1 MVKEENLIASHLRH
15 YGFVNPNAEIYQG
28 LAKAW
33 DFGTNGA
40 ELKKKIK
47 NLWWDFFITSSPYNF
62 PCETAIMTHN
72 DVLEASGHKKN
83 FSDWVIDCAVC
94 HKRVRLD
101 NVITEDAF
109 LKFLALSNAEQKIY
123 KPVIKCSCKGE
134 FSAPKQF
141 NLMLKTNLS
150 STTAGD
156 SNEDFVYL
164 RPETCQGIFV
174 NFLSLKNSISKK
186 VPFGIGQI
194 GKSFRN
200 EVTLNHG
207 VFRTREFEQAEL
219 EFFVTEDKP
228 AWWGY
233 WTERA
238 WEFFKRMVEGEES
251 IMRKEVK
258 SDELPHYSLKTLD
271 LYFQYKF
278 GWGEICSISDRGDYD
293 LKNHGE
299 KSGHF
304 LGIENE
310 RNEKLI
316 PNVIEISFGV
326 ERMLLAILENSYRE
340 ELVASSGLK
349 RTYLKINPLLAPF
362 YVCVMPLS
370 KQLKGAAYELY
381 LQLLRK
387 ANYSVAYEETGNIGN
402 RYRRQDAIGTPICIT
417 IDFETEQS
425 GEVTIRERDS
435 MQQKKVQLSEVE
447 KYLLARISEAKDA
460 FLK

>member
-1 MVKEENLIASHLRH
+1 MTKEENLISAHLRH

-40 ELKKKIK
+40 ELKKKLR

-83 FSDWVIDCAVC
+83 FSDWVVDCLDC

-101 NVITEDAF
+101 NLISEDAF
-109 LKFLALSNAEQKIY
+109 LEFLALANKERGAFKLDKRCQ
-123 KPVIKCSCKGE
+123 CGGT
-134 FSAPKQF
+134 FSVPKQF

-150 STTAGD
+150 STADGE
-156 SNEDFVYL
+156 EDFVYL

-174 NFLSLKNSISKK
+174 NFLSLRNSVNRKL
-186 VPFGIGQI
+186 PFGIGQI

-219 EFFVTEDKP
+219 EFFVNEDKA
-228 AWWGY
+228 AWWTY

-238 WEFFKRMVEGEES
+238 WEFFKRMIETEAP

-258 SDELPHYSLKTLD
+258 QDELPHYSLKTLD

-293 LKNHGE
+293 LRNHGE
-299 KSGHF
+299 KSSHF
-304 LGIENE
+304 LGTEGAE
-310 RNEKLI
+310 GQRLI
-316 PNVIEISFGV
+316 PHVIEISFGI

-340 ELVASSGLK
+340 ELVVSSGLK
-349 RTYLKINPLLAPF
+349 RTYLKLNPLLTPY

-370 KQLKGAAYELY
+370 KQLKETAYELY
-381 LQLLRK
+381 LKLLKK
-387 ANYSVAYEETGNIGN
+387 AAYSVSYEETGNIGN

-417 IDFETEQS
+417 VDFETAAS

-435 MQQKKVQLSEVE
+435 MKQEKILLTEVE
-447 KYLLARISEAKDA
+447 GYLLDRLSRLREH
-460 FLK
+460 FLN